1 MRHKTESANF
11 IEAAIRAQWRASLD
25 NIQNGRTI
33 TMITRTL
40 GKIAT
45 RLGFVVLATGILAT
59 AGSASAFAATC
70 APNIVEYNAPTGTT
84 FPLLIQCSPT
94 NYVGLISATGGC
106 PAQSV
111 DTLKIWA
118 SLAQA
123 AVLSGKKLNI
133 YTTTCGSTSNVI
145 TAIDLVQ

>member
-1 MRHKTESANF
+1 
-11 IEAAIRAQWRASLD
+11 
-25 NIQNGRTI
+25 
-33 TMITRTL
+33 MITRTL